1 MTNGIIII
9 IIIDNPNYIQKLK
22 SNELYIY
29 ISYSIFQAFNFN
41 KCMALWEKKS
51 INFPLKYK

>member
-1 MTNGIIII
+1 MTNGII